1 MFDFGFGYSEMF
13 VIAVVAIIVIGPKD
27 LPRVLRALGKTVA
40 KMRGMAREFQGHL
53 DSAMKE
59 TGFDE
64 VKKEFNNL
72 KNSANV
78 IEPVKKTV
86 ADDVKKQEDEFK
98 KLFGE
103 VPATDA
109 PKPAVSG
116 SPFPASSVTSAPAA
130 ASAPAPEPAPPAPA
144 PVVAASA
151 TAPAET
157 NTTAAS

>member
-1 MFDFGFGYSEMF
+1 MFDFGFGYTEMF

-27 LPRVLRALGKTVA
+27 LPRVLRAFGKTVA

-64 VKKEFNNL
+64 VKKEFNNI

-86 ADDVKKQEDEFK
+86 ADEAKKQEDDFK

-103 VPATDA
+103 VPSTDA
-109 PKPAVSG
+109 PKS
-116 SPFPASSVTSAPAA
+116 ASSNSAVAETPAAAPAPSTPAA
-130 ASAPAPEPAPPAPA
+130 AS
-144 PVVAASA
+144 
-151 TAPAET
+151 
-157 NTTAAS
+157 

>member
-1 MFDFGFGYSEMF
+1 MFDFGFGYTEMF

-59 TGFDE
+59 AGIDE
-64 VKKEFNNL
+64 VKKEFDNL

-86 ADDVKKQEDEFK
+86 ADETKKQEDDFK

-103 VPATDA
+103 APAAEAAKPAAAPAAPVPA
-109 PKPAVSG
+109 S
-116 SPFPASSVTSAPAA
+116 ASAA
-130 ASAPAPEPAPPAPA
+130 ASAS
-144 PVVAASA
+144 ASS
-151 TAPAET
+151 TTTPT
-157 NTTAAS
+157 TPTAAA